1 MSTMD
6 PSALQST
13 WFVLLGLVWGLYLVL
28 GGTDLGVG
36 MLVRRTDRSTAL
48 RAIGPTWAAND
59 VWLIVAV
66 AATLGAFPGW
76 YAAWTSGLYV
86 PLVVLVGAV
95 MVRHGA
101 IELIEHASPA
111 TQRRATGAIVAASA
125 VTAFGWGV
133 FWAAALTGDLADASG
148 SGLGAL
154 TPVTVV
160 AGLALVA
167 LCRVMG
173 MAFLRLRV
181 PASRNELSLL
191 PGALVAVGLVLA
203 AAAALLLDAAPGLDG
218 SGPLVVVFAIVTAL
232 GLVALPPLARAG
244 RSGRTL
250 LAGAAVTG
258 GGLAT
263 VLAVLFPTPIAG
275 PGGVDLATAAAGDTT
290 LTWMLVIA
298 LVLVPALLGAL
309 AFAYLRFL
317 MAPEGGPRRGLAAA
331 VARAARGTLGELR

>member
-1 MSTMD
+1 MD
-6 PSALQST
+6 PSGLQTT

-36 MLVRRTDRSTAL
+36 MLVRRTDRRTAL

-101 IELIEHASPA
+101 IELIEHAGPA

-133 FWAAALTGDLADASG
+133 FWAAALTGDLADPSG

-154 TPVTVV
+154 TPVTVLT
-160 AGLALVA
+160 GLALVA
-167 LCRVMG
+167 LCRLMG

-181 PASRNELSLL
+181 PESREALALG
-191 PGALVAVGLVLA
+191 PGALVAVVLVLA
-203 AAAALLLDAAPGLDG
+203 AAAALALDAAPGLDAT
-218 SGPLVVVFAIVTAL
+218 GPLVIAFAAVTVL
-232 GLVALPPLARAG
+232 GLAALPFLARGG

-275 PGGVDLATAAAGDTT
+275 PGGVDLATAAAGDNS
-290 LTWMLVIA
+290 LTWMLAIA
-298 LVLVPALLGAL
+298 LVLVPLLIAVL
-309 AFAYLRFL
+309 VFAYLRFL

-331 VARAARGTLGELR
+331 LARAARGTLGELR

>member
-1 MSTMD
+1 MD
-6 PSALQST
+6 PSGLQTT

-36 MLVRRTDRSTAL
+36 MLVRRTDRRTAL

-95 MVRHGA
+95 TIRHGA

-133 FWAAALTGDLADASG
+133 FWAAALTGDLADAGG

-154 TPVTVV
+154 TPVTALV
-160 AGLALVA
+160 GLALVA
-167 LCRVMG
+167 LCRLMG
-173 MAFLRLRV
+173 AAFLRVRV
-181 PASRNELSLL
+181 PPARAELALG
-191 PGALVAVGLVLA
+191 PGALVAVALVVASAVALA
-203 AAAALLLDAAPGLDG
+203 LDAAPGLDASG
-218 SGPLVVVFAIVTAL
+218 SLVAVFALVAAA
-232 GLVALPPLARAG
+232 GLVALPCVARAG

-250 LAGAAVTG
+250 LAAAAVTG

-275 PGGVDLATAAAGDTT
+275 PGGVDLATAAAGDTS
-290 LTWMLVIA
+290 LTWMLAIA
-298 LVLVPALLGAL
+298 LVLVPALLAVL
-309 AFAYLRFL
+309 AFAYVRFL
-317 MAPEGGPRRGLAAA
+317 IAPEGGQRRGVAAA
-331 VARAARGTLGELR
+331 LARAARGTLGELR

>member
-1 MSTMD
+1 MD
-6 PSALQST
+6 PSALQTT

-36 MLVRRTDRSTAL
+36 MLVRRTDRRNAL

-111 TQRRATGAIVAASA
+111 TQRRATGTIVAAST

-133 FWAAALTGDLADASG
+133 FWAAAVTGDLADPSG
-148 SGLGAL
+148 AGLGAL
-154 TPVTVV
+154 TPTTVL

-173 MAFLRLRV
+173 MAFLRVRV
-181 PASRNELSLL
+181 PATRAELSLA
-191 PGALVAVGLVLA
+191 PGALVAALLVPA
-203 AAAALLLDAAPGLDG
+203 AAAALVLDAAPGLDA
-218 SGPLVVVFAIVTAL
+218 SGALVAVFGAATAL
-232 GLVALPPLARAG
+232 GLVALPLVARAG

-250 LAGAAVTG
+250 LAAATVTG

-275 PGGVDLATAAAGDTT
+275 PGGVDLATAASGDTS
-290 LTWMLVIA
+290 LTWMLGIA
-298 LVLVPALLGAL
+298 LVLVPTLLGVL
-309 AFAYLRFL
+309 AFAYVRFL
-317 MAPEGGPRRGLAAA
+317 IAPEGGPRRGIAAA
-331 VARAARGTLGELR
+331 LARAVRGTLGELR